1 MYFVNLLC
9 TQSLYVSNKMPYYK
23 KTEELTLK
31 LIKGRPHYKYYRPA
45 DVVAEER
52 FYQLV
57 CRQTRD
63 AKGNTIP
70 LLNKEGNPIFYQLQ
84 YFLDSDTDT
93 LNEEQKQMLLQ
104 DPRYRD
110 PATGEIKKFP
120 YKELR
125 SVIRVLTE
133 VDGKEWLKVT

>member
-1 MYFVNLLC
+1 
-9 TQSLYVSNKMPYYK
+9 MPSYK

-70 LLNKEGNPIFYQLQ
+70 LLNTEGKSNLLPTTIF
-84 YFLDSDTDT
+84 S
-93 LNEEQKQMLLQ
+93 
-104 DPRYRD
+104 
-110 PATGEIKKFP
+110 G
-120 YKELR
+120 
-125 SVIRVLTE
+125 
-133 VDGKEWLKVT
+133 